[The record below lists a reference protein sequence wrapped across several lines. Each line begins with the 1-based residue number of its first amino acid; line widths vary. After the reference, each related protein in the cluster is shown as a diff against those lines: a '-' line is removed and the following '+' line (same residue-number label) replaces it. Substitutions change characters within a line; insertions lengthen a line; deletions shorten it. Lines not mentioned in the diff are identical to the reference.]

1 MQVAHERKAAVSK
14 QQVIAVLLAV
24 VMTFLAFTFSVEAG
38 ISFVGAAFLE
48 WCKTF
53 VQSKER
59 TES

>member
-1 MQVAHERKAAVSK
+1 MSK